1 MLRASMFTSTTDRPN
16 SGMTYPAASY
26 TDDLFNNARP
36 SSAFLGPPTMNG
48 PSAVSN
54 DPRIPTASSMV
65 TYHGVCLTVWSHAD
79 SERTS
84 AIRRTLESGNNRS
97 RKESAQSLVAARLKS
112 LRADAAGPSTN
123 TADIGLQARR
133 RAKSSAKSLWGGA
146 TDAETDAET
155 DGGVSESDYEVTSMA
170 GHTPG
175 ESTLF
180 LPADSVFWLPY
191 ALSKSLRLSIWLL
204 LMVSHQLWSPATQSM
219 ISCATT

>member
-16 SGMTYPAASY
+16 SAVTYPASSY

-36 SSAFLGPPTMNG
+36 SSAFLGPPTMGTN
-48 PSAVSN
+48 PVSAGHDQAS
-54 DPRIPTASSMV
+54 DPRVAPSSTI

-79 SERTS
+79 AERTT
-84 AIRRTLESGNNRS
+84 AIRRTLEAGNNRS

-112 LRADAAGPSTN
+112 LRADAAGPSPN
-123 TADIGLQARR
+123 LGDISLQARR
-133 RAKSSAKSLWGGA
+133 RTKNSAKTPWGAA

-155 DGGVSESDYEVTSMA
+155 DGGVSESDYEVASMA

-180 LPADSVFWLPY
+180 LPVDSVFWLPY
-191 ALSKSLRLSIWLL
+191 ALSK
-204 LMVSHQLWSPATQSM
+204 ATSTLHCT
-219 ISCATT
+219 S